1 MMSLYPLQ
9 EHWIVNSIF
18 EGCAKEGQIC
28 ACWKREE
35 HAKVDWAGC
44 EGPGARCD
52 CWPLG
57 RGSGDMAVPD
67 FEKAIYANE
76 EKSVWREVLLAD
88 GTFEGRRGGWMDE
101 KSERTSPTV
110 WSEKSVPSPGVEIQR
125 RSSRIFTLPLLG
137 RSTLL

>member
-1 MMSLYPLQ
+1 MRMRR
-9 EHWIVNSIF
+9 EKRV
-18 EGCAKEGQIC
+18 EG
-28 ACWKREE
+28 
-35 HAKVDWAGC
+35 
-44 EGPGARCD
+44 
-52 CWPLG
+52 
-57 RGSGDMAVPD
+57 SAV
-67 FEKAIYANE
+67 
-76 EKSVWREVLLAD
+76 AD